1 MLSVVP
7 ANRKWN
13 NETLRTRSRVL
24 TSSSS
29 LPRFIGA
36 GSTCNEVR
44 LLAVLIHRPRLA
56 GSALASLSVR
66 VGGDGGRFKFQRAG
80 APGVRTTR
88 VRWPCGARGRGCGEQ
103 VPLHGGLSR
112 RVPVHVGACV
122 AGEPGAL
129 APGSS
134 RTALWASCVCDGVAV
149 VAPPA
154 VRSCARVGGSGR
166 A

>member
-1 MLSVVP
+1 MLSVVR

-66 VGGDGGRFKFQRAG
+66 VGVDGGRFKFQRAG

-88 VRWPCGARGRGCGEQ
+88 VRWPCGARGRMWRASSPTRWASSSSRSACGC
-103 VPLHGGLSR
+103 VW
-112 RVPVHVGACV
+112 VV
-122 AGEPGAL
+122 AG
-129 APGSS
+129 
-134 RTALWASCVCDGVAV
+134 V
-149 VAPPA
+149 V
-154 VRSCARVGGSGR
+154 VRMGR
-166 A
+166 AGTTTAPRGNNNSTSSGLQQHLVERSKLR

>member
-24 TSSSS
+24 TSSK
-29 LPRFIGA
+29 LFAKIHWGRIYM
-36 GSTCNEVR
+36 
-44 LLAVLIHRPRLA
+44 HRPRLA

-103 VPLHGGLSR
+103 VPYT
-112 RVPVHVGACV
+112 VGFLVESQCMWV
-122 AGEPGAL
+122 
-129 APGSS
+129 
-134 RTALWASCVCDGVAV
+134 
-149 VAPPA
+149 
-154 VRSCARVGGSGR
+154 RVGGGLAWLCVWGARRHNNSTSWGQQQHLVER
-166 A
+166 SKLR

>member
-1 MLSVVP
+1 MLSVVR

-112 RVPVHVGACV
+112 RVPVHVGACGWWLAWLCV
-122 AGEPGAL
+122 WGARRHNNSTSWGQQQHL
-129 APGSS
+129 MSIGTTTAS
-134 RTALWASCVCDGVAV
+134 R
-149 VAPPA
+149 
-154 VRSCARVGGSGR
+154 
-166 A
+166 